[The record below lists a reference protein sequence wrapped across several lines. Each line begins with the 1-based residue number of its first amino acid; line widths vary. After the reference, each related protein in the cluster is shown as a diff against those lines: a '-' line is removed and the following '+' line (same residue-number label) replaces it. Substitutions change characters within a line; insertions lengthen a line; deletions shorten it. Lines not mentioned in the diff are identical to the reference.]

1 MSEHHVTDK
10 GIEKMVSNLLRV
22 GVIIS
27 GSVVAIGGAL
37 YLARHGGETVD
48 YHVFKQLPATD
59 RILPDILH
67 SAIHNRARSI
77 IQVGI
82 VLLILTPVAR
92 VAASLVGFALEP
104 DKKYVLITAIVLS
117 VLLYSLISGAVS
129 GS

>member
-1 MSEHHVTDK
+1 LSKLHVTDK
-10 GIEKMVSNLLRV
+10 GIEKMVSNLLRT

-27 GSVVAIGGAL
+27 GTVVAIGGAL
-37 YLARHGGETVD
+37 YLKRHGGETVD
-48 YHVFKQLPATD
+48 YRVFKGLPAAD

-67 SAIHNRARSI
+67 TAFQNRARSI

-92 VAASLVGFALEP
+92 VAASLVGFALEK

-117 VLLYSLISGAVS
+117 VLLYSLISGAVY
-129 GS
+129 G